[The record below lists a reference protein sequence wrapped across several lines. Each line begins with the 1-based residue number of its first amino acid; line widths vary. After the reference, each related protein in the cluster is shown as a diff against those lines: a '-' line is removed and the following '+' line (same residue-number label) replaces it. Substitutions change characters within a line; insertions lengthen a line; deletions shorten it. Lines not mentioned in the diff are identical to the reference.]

1 MPRFFLLYKPYG
13 VLSQFTKEAP
23 GHRTL
28 TDLYDFPPGI
38 YPVGRL
44 DKDSEGLLI
53 LTDDNELK
61 HRLLTPKYG
70 HKRAYFVQVE
80 GIPEEEPLERL
91 RRGVVIRIEKKDYK
105 TLPAE
110 VRLLPHP
117 PDLPDRA
124 PPVRYRKTV
133 PDSWLEIELTEGK
146 NRQVRRM
153 CAEVGFPV
161 LRLVRVRIGGL
172 SLGNLRAGEVK
183 EIRRE
188 DIDL

>member
-28 TDLYDFPPGI
+28 TDLYDFPPGV